1 MPESVINLYSDTQ
14 TQPSAAMRK
23 AMADAEVGDEQR
35 GLDPTV
41 TALEEEV
48 AALLGKEAAVFVP
61 SGSMCNQIAIRLHIR
76 PFGDEMYAHRLAHP
90 INAEAAGAAA
100 ISGALMMP
108 LEGEGGTF
116 DGATLRAR
124 MRDPLDTHEPRSR
137 LVTIEQPTN
146 LGGGRVWTTAR
157 IEEVLGVAREFGLRT
172 HLDGARLL
180 NATVA
185 SGESAAAYAAGFET
199 AWIDFS
205 KGLGAPVGACLAG
218 SADLI
223 AEARRYKQ
231 MLGGSMRQGGIVAAA
246 ARYGLQHNVERLA
259 EDHANARFL
268 AEDHANARFLAEG
281 LAELDGVEIDPGT
294 VEINIVIF
302 DVPDAR
308 ALHDKLAENGVE
320 MSLLEGRV
328 RAVTHL
334 DVDRVGVEKALAA
347 VKDAL
352 S

>member
-268 AEDHANARFLAEG
+268 AEG

-302 DVPDAR
+302 DVPDDR

-334 DVDRVGVEKALAA
+334 DVDRAGVEKALAA
-347 VKDAL
+347 IKDAL

>member
-268 AEDHANARFLAEG
+268 AEG

-334 DVDRVGVEKALAA
+334 DVDRAGVEKALAA
-347 VKDAL
+347 IKDAL